1 MKPAPEPEHSVQT
14 LQNDLLRTAT
24 AAGVKIA
31 SFGQTWRAL
40 TLWILSTA
48 ARNRPTWLLVAAVA
62 VLIGFFPVVGWFA
75 LAVVVGYWPVM
86 TAVAAYITL
95 NRTWT
100 LLIDETRT
108 AIIGFRIWQNDDRT
122 ELILDSHRARRPGT
136 GQGRRLRSHLG
147 PHLGDALTR
156 HPSTVVRFRAQN
168 QRLAGTYLD
177 ELKTVLPESAQ
188 WSHHLDGVHGT
199 VRRDG

>member
-1 MKPAPEPEHSVQT
+1 MNPAPEPEYSDQT
-14 LQNDLLRTAT
+14 LQNDLIRTTT
-24 AAGVKIA
+24 ADGVTIA

-40 TLWILSTA
+40 TLWMLSTA
-48 ARNRPTWLLVAAVA
+48 ARNALTWLLVATVA
-62 VLIGFFPVVGWFA
+62 VLIGFFPVTGWAA
-75 LAVVVGYWPVM
+75 LVMVVGYWLVM

-95 NRTWT
+95 NRSWT

-108 AIIGFRIWQNDDRT
+108 ATIGFRIWQNHDRT
-122 ELILDSHRARRPGT
+122 ELILDSHLARRRGA
-136 GQGRRLRSHLG
+136 GQGRRLRSHLR
-147 PHLGDALTR
+147 PHLGDVLTR

-177 ELKTVLPESAQ
+177 ELRTVLPESGK
-188 WSHHLDGVHGT
+188 WSHRLDGLHGT